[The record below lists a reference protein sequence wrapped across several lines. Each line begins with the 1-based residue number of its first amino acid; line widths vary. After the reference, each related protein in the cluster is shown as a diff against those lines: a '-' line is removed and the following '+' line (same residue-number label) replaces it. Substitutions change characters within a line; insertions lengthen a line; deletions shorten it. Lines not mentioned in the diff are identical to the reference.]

1 MALTPTQ
8 TQSQLDALDTAI
20 NSGVLSVRYQ
30 DREEVFQPTDKM
42 IMARDRLYGQL
53 NGRTTV
59 RQVRMSTSKGL

>member
-1 MALTPTQ
+1 MALTSIQ
-8 TQSQLDALDTAI
+8 LQSQLDALDTAI

-30 DREEVFQPTDKM
+30 DREEVFQTTDKL

-53 NGRTTV
+53 YGRVTV

>member
-8 TQSQLDALDTAI
+8 LQSQLDALDTAI

-30 DREEVFQPTDKM
+30 DREEVFQTTDKL
-42 IMARDRLYGQL
+42 IIARDRLYGQL

>member
-8 TQSQLDALDTAI
+8 LQSQLDALDTAI

-30 DREEVFQPTDKM
+30 DREEVFQTTDKL
-42 IMARDRLYGQL
+42 IMARDRLYGQI
-53 NGRTTV
+53 GRATV